1 MSSNY
6 SIPEEL
12 RLSLLPPPYPY
23 KDGVLPEHSAL
34 ALHPEIWGCGIRAEM
49 PADEAIQ
56 ALKSYQKTLDEN
68 AELLRLEEEIFNCTL
83 QLRRQLEEVEKTES
97 RIRELKKEKQKF
109 KLQAARDA
117 SGGENKN
124 QKRGRGRPR
133 PISSPEHQA
142 AIQDF
147 VASWVKCVKNEMAVQ
162 TCSDLGSLIPG
173 SDQRNWRNW
182 QNGKTI
188 PSPKSFL
195 EVITSRITRKGHEH
209 LGKCLAEI
217 STTPESHDL
226 YCLLI
231 EIG

>member
-1 MSSNY
+1 MSGSY

-12 RLSLLPPPYPY
+12 RLSLLPPPYSY
-23 KDGVLPEHSAL
+23 KDGVLPENSL
-34 ALHPEIWGCGIRAEM
+34 TLDPEIWGCGIKSGM
-49 PADEAIQ
+49 PVDKAIQ
-56 ALKSYQKTLDEN
+56 ALKSYHKALDEN
-68 AELLRLEEEIFNCTL
+68 AKLLTLEEEIFNSTL

-117 SGGENKN
+117 SAGENKD

-133 PISSPEHQA
+133 PIRSPEHQA
-142 AIQDF
+142 AIQGF
-147 VASWVKCVKNEMAVQ
+147 VANWVKCVKNEMDVQ
-162 TCSDLGSLIPG
+162 TCSDLGSLIPD

-195 EVITSRITRKGHEH
+195 EVITSRITKKGHEH
-209 LGKCLAEI
+209 YGKCLAEI
-217 STTPESHDL
+217 PTTPESQDL